1 MIPIYDK
8 HGNVI
13 YEVSGANLSGADLSR
28 ANLSGADLSRANLS
42 GADLSGADLS
52 ETNLSG
58 ADLSRANL
66 SGADL
71 SGADLSKTNLSRANL
86 FGADLSGANLFGADL
101 SGANLSRADLS
112 GANLSRTLGLLDP
125 IAYLSLNFKSITSG
139 IIAYKTFSH
148 LYKPP
153 AYWDIAEGAVISEEV
168 NSNRQ
173 DTCGCGINVGSLAW
187 IESNNTRN
195 LPIWEVLIEWSWLS
209 TLIVPYNADGKVRVG
224 RCRLIRKL
232 K

>member
-13 YEVSGANLSGADLSR
+13 YEVSGANLSGADLSET
-28 ANLSGADLSRANLS
+28 NLS
-42 GADLSGADLS
+42 GADLSGANLSGANLFRADLS

-58 ADLSRANL
+58 
-66 SGADL
+66 
-71 SGADLSKTNLSRANL
+71 T
-86 FGADLSGANLFGADL
+86 DLSGANLFGADL
-101 SGANLSRADLS
+101 SGANLSETNLFRADLS